1 MGLIE
6 NLLSVVPDGRVVE
19 IRIGLHWT
27 AAVVEVDGKRQCGL
41 ASTVTEEHQHGREP
55 DIPDAGHLLD
65 IPARELAQYALSE
78 RMPKSSVGMA
88 VLNALLPDPPD
99 NQLVDINAEDV
110 IARYGAGKS
119 VALIGSFPFIPR
131 IQDKVGKL
139 TILERNPHDG
149 EVPAE
154 MASEVLPQADV
165 VAITSMT
172 LVNHSF
178 EEVFGLCSPEA
189 VKLMLGPT
197 TPMHQASFDYGVSL
211 LSGSVITDP
220 DAVLR
225 CLEQGANFRQIHHA
239 GVRLVTMTS
248 PALKQADGIN

>member
-1 MGLIE
+1 MGLID
-6 NLLSVVPDGRVVE
+6 NLMRVLPDGRLVD

-27 AAVVEVDGKRQCGL
+27 AVVVDVDGKRQCGL
-41 ASTVTEEHQHGREP
+41 ASTVSEEHQHGREP
-55 DIPDAGHLLD
+55 DIPEAGHLLD
-65 IPARELAQYALSE
+65 FTARELAQYAFSE
-78 RMPKSSVGMA
+78 RMPLSSLGMA
-88 VLNALLPDPPD
+88 ALNALLPDPPEKE
-99 NQLVDINAEDV
+99 LVDINAEDV
-110 IARYGAGKS
+110 IIRYGKGKS

-131 IQDKVGKL
+131 IQDQVGKL
-139 TILERNPHDG
+139 TILEKNPHDG

-178 EEVFGLCSPEA
+178 EDVFALCSPNA
-189 VKLMLGPT
+189 VKLLLGPT
-197 TPMHQASFDYGVSL
+197 TPMHPVTFQYGVSL

-248 PALKQADGIN
+248 PALK

>member
-6 NLLSVVPDGRVVE
+6 NLMDVLPDGRLVD

-27 AAVVEVDGKRQCGL
+27 AVVVEVDGKRQCGL
-41 ASTVTEEHQHGREP
+41 ASTVLEEHQHGRGP

-65 IPARELAQYALSE
+65 FSARELAQHALSE
-78 RMPKSSVGMA
+78 RMPLSSLGMA
-88 VLNALLPDPPD
+88 ALNALLPDPPEAD
-99 NQLVDINAEDV
+99 LVDINAEDV

-119 VALIGSFPFIPR
+119 VVLIGSFPFIPR
-131 IQDKVGKL
+131 VKDKVGKL
-139 TILERNPHDG
+139 TILEKNPHDG

-154 MASEVLPQADV
+154 MASKVLPQAEV

-178 EEVFGLCSPEA
+178 EDVFALCAPDA
-189 VKLMLGPT
+189 VKLLLGPT
-197 TPMHQASFDYGVSL
+197 TPMHIAAFDYGVSL
-211 LSGSVITDP
+211 LSGSVITNP

-239 GVRLVTMTS
+239 GVRLVTTTS
-248 PALKQADGIN
+248 PTFE

>member
-1 MGLIE
+1 MGLIDK
-6 NLLSVVPDGRVVE
+6 LMAVVPDGRVTDV
-19 IRIGLHWT
+19 RIGLHWT
-27 AAVVEVDGKRQCGL
+27 AVVVEVDGKRQCGL
-41 ASTVTEEHQHGREP
+41 ASTVSEEHQHGRGP

-65 IPARELAQYALSE
+65 FTARKLAQYAFSE
-78 RMPKSSVGMA
+78 RMPLSSLGMA
-88 VLNALLPDPPD
+88 ALNALLPDPPEKE
-99 NQLVDINAEDV
+99 LVDINAEDV
-110 IARYGAGKS
+110 IVRYGKGKS

-131 IQDKVGKL
+131 IQDQVGKL
-139 TILERNPHDG
+139 IILEKNPRDG

-154 MASEVLPQADV
+154 MANEVLPNADV

-172 LVNHSF
+172 MVNHSF
-178 EEVFGLCSPEA
+178 EDVFALCSPDA
-189 VKLMLGPT
+189 VKLLLGPT
-197 TPMHQASFDYGVSL
+197 TPMHPAVFDYGASL

-248 PALKQADGIN
+248 PALK